1 MTIVEFVDYTN
12 DNIKIIDN
20 EDIKHPYESSFDEN
34 EKGEEYEI
42 KKIYYGT
49 ELLISTF
56 ILLTNFSVSTGGY
69 VLITYIILVPYLIKN
84 EEYDKLLFFIFII
97 FALPVDWLYLIK
109 IHNAYIYSYF
119 DTITIYNPDLYIGWG
134 SLVRP
139 LSNFYIMFF
148 FITHLMKKYRYSSN
162 LLAP

>member
-1 MTIVEFVDYTN
+1 L
-12 DNIKIIDN
+12 
-20 EDIKHPYESSFDEN
+20 SA
-34 EKGEEYEI
+34 
-42 KKIYYGT
+42 T

-84 EEYDKLLFFIFII
+84 EEYNKLLFFIFII

-119 DTITIYNPDLYIGWG
+119 NTITIYNPSRLWATVSIEYIT
-134 SLVRP
+134 SDAATQTASFYMVVANET
-139 LSNFYIMFF
+139 SN
-148 FITHLMKKYRYSSN
+148 ITKSTI
-162 LLAP
+162 A